1 MPCVAR
7 NAWGTDRKIGGK
19 LVQQESCAYPRA
31 QQSSG
36 NAEKQNKT
44 AGDRSKGNDR
54 PLDVMDEHLQENGFS
69 LAISEYCS
77 SEEDVRKALCKHTV
91 PGSTSDNPIIQPM
104 CFSA

>member
-7 NAWGTDRKIGGK
+7 NAWGQTVK

-31 QQSSG
+31 EQSSG

-54 PLDVMDEHLQENGFS
+54 PLDVMDEHLHENGFS
-69 LAISEYCS
+69 LATSEYCS
-77 SEEDVRKALCKHTV
+77 SEEDVRRASCKHTA
-91 PGSTSDNPIIQPM
+91 PGSTSNNPIIQPM
-104 CFSA
+104 CFNA